1 MWFRRGKQKTL
12 VERYTEE
19 LTSITSQ
26 IHRLDQKLKSSQQAS
41 DKLQWQLGLYGAI
54 SAVAIS
60 AYVHWYYASVW
71 LYPLASAGATI
82 FFVILAKGVAARI
95 DQWTRERQARQL
107 DSLRA
112 LHQQKLNKLKE
123 ETNFHATNSVI
134 QRFSQGEDQSDDA
147 MLLMDEEINKKYHEL
162 KDLQEELN
170 QFRKPGGSKDKQERD
185 KWFDKVL
192 NVLAGGDIP
201 RPIICKKCQRQS
213 GAYRVGNEPL
223 AYICPLCG
231 WQEPPKETAA
241 AKDESQETRQVN
253 L

>member
-1 MWFRRGKQKTL
+1 MWFRSSKKKTL

-41 DKLQWQLGLYGAI
+41 DKLQWQLGFYGAI
-54 SAVAIS
+54 IALSVS
-60 AYVHWYYASVW
+60 VYVHFYYASVW
-71 LYPLASAGATI
+71 LYPLASAGAT
-82 FFVILAKGVAARI
+82 FVFVVLTKGVASRV

-112 LHQQKLNKLKE
+112 LHQQTLNKLKE

-134 QRFSQGEDQSDDA
+134 QRFSQGEEQSDDA
-147 MLLMDEEINKKYHEL
+147 MLLMDEEIGKKYQEL

-170 QFRKPGGSKDKQERD
+170 QFRRAGNSKDKQERD

-192 NVLAGGDIP
+192 NVLSGGDIP
-201 RPIICKKCQRQS
+201 RPIICQKCKKQS
-213 GAYRVGNEPL
+213 GAYRVGTGPL
-223 AYICPLCG
+223 IYICPLCG
-231 WQEPPKETAA
+231 WREPPNGASARPE
-241 AKDESQETRQVN
+241 ECQEKGK
-253 L
+253 